1 MKLLIIETKAAR
13 ANYLDFVALKRFLST
28 VGFLYLRYV
37 GDPRSLWGWFEQYVT
52 DEEEFAPGCNGKKT
66 TMGVFVC
73 DLLLDQYYFD
83 TLFPRIP
90 VPVLRQITANLERM
104 KLSVQPAGV
113 TGTGGRHSSD
123 DTARRPPSVKA
134 ALSVSFGQRAPHRA
148 STRDSSPIRRCAS
161 VSRESR
167 TQLNDQS
174 SLQKKGERVLTGAN
188 LASFSRHERD
198 SNRERSGEFD
208 KARERTRQ
216 NPRILDTENV
226 RDSER
231 TRDWDRGSH
240 RHTEYYT
247 SKESSRGRDSRINRG
262 YGRYREDSRS
272 RDCEREERWN
282 LDRIEKGICRNQSK
296 LKDRDNGRDNTVGKK
311 WERYYDDKQRSR
323 SRSRSRSPRREK
335 TEVDSLSTRVSPG
348 QAIIPSSNLAKLRNV
363 YGDGSTKNQD
373 AMHDTTDCKSEST
386 DIIRLGGDTWI

>member
-1 MKLLIIETKAAR
+1 
-13 ANYLDFVALKRFLST
+13 
-28 VGFLYLRYV
+28 
-37 GDPRSLWGWFEQYVT
+37 
-52 DEEEFAPGCNGKKT
+52 
-66 TMGVFVC
+66 MGVFVC

-148 STRDSSPIRRCAS
+148 STRDSSPIRRCAPI
-161 VSRESR
+161 SRELR
-167 TQLNDQS
+167 TPLNDQS
-174 SLQKKGERVLTGAN
+174 GLQKKGERVLTGASV
-188 LASFSRHERD
+188 ASFSRYERD
-198 SNRERSGEFD
+198 TIRERSRESD
-208 KARERTRQ
+208 RARERTRQ
-216 NPRILDTENV
+216 NPRIPDTENG
-226 RDSER
+226 RDLER
-231 TRDWDRGSH
+231 TKDSDRGSH
-240 RHTEYYT
+240 RHIEYYT

-262 YGRYREDSRS
+262 YGRYREDTRS

-282 LDRIEKGICRNQSK
+282 VDRIEKGICRDQSK
-296 LKDRDNGRDNTVGKK
+296 LKDRENGRDNRVGKK

-323 SRSRSRSPRREK
+323 SRSRSPRREK
-335 TEVDSLSTRVSPG
+335 AEVDFLLTRFSPG
-348 QAIIPSSNLAKLRNV
+348 QGIIPSPNLAKLRNV
-363 YGDGSTKNQD
+363 YGDGSTKNLD
-373 AMHDTTDCKSEST
+373 AIHDTTECKSEST